1 MNKILTFLFLTFIC
15 SNSFGQNALELNKQ
29 AKKFIE
35 TQEFDKAVPVL
46 KQAAELGNAE
56 SQYNLGYCYRAGSG
70 IEQNAEKA
78 IYWFSKSADQGFN
91 DGLYQMMMAYGNGDG
106 VEQDYNKAYEYGL
119 KCAENGDGTCM
130 WNVINCYYSGMGV
143 AKNMDK
149 MLEWATRLGKL
160 ENPEDLTKSGYITSV
175 RLQLA
180 QMYRD
185 GQDLEKDLY
194 KSYQWFLIFN
204 EFKKDFSVIQQ
215 QQIVK
220 EIQELEN
227 KLTTEQKENGQK
239 QAEKIL
245 ERPLRNMEN
254 LYKAEL

>member
-1 MNKILTFLFLTFIC
+1 MTKKLTFLLLTLIC
-15 SNSFGQNALELNKQ
+15 FNLYGQNASELNEQSNKL
-29 AKKFIE
+29 IE
-35 TQEFDKAVPVL
+35 KQEFDKAIPIL

-56 SQYNLGYCYRAGSG
+56 SQYNLGYCYRAGAG
-70 IEQNAEKA
+70 IDQNTEKA

-106 VEQDYNKAYEYGL
+106 VEQNYNKAYEYGL

-143 AKNMDK
+143 EKNMDK

-160 ENPEDLTKSGYITSV
+160 ENPENLSKSGNITSI

-180 QMYRD
+180 QMYREGKD
-185 GQDLEKDLY
+185 FKQDLF
-194 KSYQWFLIFN
+194 KSYLWYLIYN
-204 EFKKDFSVIQQ
+204 EFKKDFSYIKQG
-215 QQIVK
+215 QIVK

-227 KLTTEQKENGQK
+227 NLTAEQKANGQK
-239 QAEKIL
+239 AAEKML
-245 ERPLRNMEN
+245 SRPLKNIKN

>member
-15 SNSFGQNALELNKQ
+15 SNSFGQNASELNEQ

-35 TQEFDKAVPVL
+35 TQEFAKAVPVL

-56 SQYNLGYCYRAGSG
+56 SQYNLGYCYQAGIGVEPNS
-70 IEQNAEKA
+70 EKA
-78 IYWFSKSADQGFN
+78 IEWYSKSAEQGWN
-91 DGLYQMMMAYGNGDG
+91 DGLYAMMMAYGNGDG
-106 VEQDYNKAYEYGL
+106 IEQDYNKAFEFGL

-130 WNVINCYYSGMGV
+130 WNVVNCYYSGMGV
-143 AKNMDK
+143 EKNMDK

-160 ENPEDLTKSGYITSV
+160 ENPENLTKSGYITSV

-185 GQDLEKDLY
+185 GTEIEKDLF
-194 KSYQWFLIFN
+194 KSYQWFLIYN
-204 EFKKDFSVIQQ
+204 EFKKDFSYIQQ
-215 QQIVK
+215 QQIVE

-227 KLTTEQKENGQK
+227 ILTTEQKENGQK
-239 QAEKIL
+239 AAEKIF
-245 ERPLRNMEN
+245 ERPLKNMEN

>member
-1 MNKILTFLFLTFIC
+1 MIKQITFLILTFISINVL
-15 SNSFGQNALELNKQ
+15 GQNADELNEQSKDLIEQ
-29 AKKFIE
+29 QKFEEAI
-35 TQEFDKAVPVL
+35 PIL
-46 KQAAELGNAE
+46 RQAAELGNAE
-56 SQYNLGYCYRAGSG
+56 SQYNLGYCYRAGAGVEQNIEKG
-70 IEQNAEKA
+70 IE
-78 IYWFSKSADQGFN
+78 WFAKSAEQGFN

-106 VEQDYNKAYEYGL
+106 VEQDYNKAFEFGL
-119 KCAENGDGTCM
+119 KCAENEDGTCM

-143 AKNMDK
+143 EKNMDK

-160 ENPEDLTKSGYITSV
+160 ENPENLTKSGYITSA

-185 GQDLEKDLY
+185 GKEIEKDLF

-204 EFKKDFSVIQQ
+204 EFKKDFSYIQQ

-220 EIQELEN
+220 EIEELVT
-227 KLTTEQKENGQK
+227 KLTSDQKVNGQK
-239 QAEKIL
+239 EAEKL
-245 ERPLRNMEN
+245 LGRPLVNMEN